1 MQNLEELIEQF
12 KSILIAES
20 YLEEVKIQMQAKQI
34 ERAQLAVIVDLRAE
48 KLEPPNDFN
57 VKRLFSRTL
66 VNETEQHE
74 AEKQEYLLAALKYK
88 DCCEVISILEFE
100 LKILEDKISK
110 RNAVESSLEMAIEN
124 ESIVSKNMPPAQYKR
139 LFDANQSIKD
149 CINYKREIYEAHLVA
164 LKIKESLATMIVYIA
179 DAKKYDNWGH
189 FYAEIQVGKERQ
201 KVYMNEA
208 HKLSHQ
214 IGVLMTKLKSELT
227 DIFKFKSKT
236 RMVSFGELQNF
247 QNGFHESMITD
258 WVVSNDVV
266 AALSNIRTT
275 TTYIQRIINI
285 LAEKKSKTEIKM
297 QYFKD
302 KRNTIIEAT

>member
-1 MQNLEELIEQF
+1 MQNLEELIELF
-12 KSILIAES
+12 KSIIIAES
-20 YLEEVKIQMQAKQI
+20 YIEEVKIQLQAKQI

-48 KLEPPNDFN
+48 KLETSNEFN
-57 VKRLFSRTL
+57 VKNLFSRTL

-100 LKILEDKISK
+100 LKILEDKISQK
-110 RNAVESSLEMAIEN
+110 NNVESMLDMAIEK
-124 ESIVSKNMPPAQYKR
+124 ESIVSKNMPPDQYKR
-139 LFDANQSIKD
+139 LFDTNQSIKD

-164 LKIKESLATMIVYIA
+164 LKIKMSLVTMVEHI
-179 DAKKYDNWGH
+179 DNAKKYDNWGE
-189 FYAEIQVGKERQ
+189 FYAEIQTGKERQ

-266 AALSNIRTT
+266 ASLSNVRTT